1 MKYYSTKDKACA
13 RAFSLR
19 EAVQAGLAPDG
30 GLFVPERIPQADMA
44 VAERLAGE
52 SYAALAGYLA
62 ELFFGDDIDPGLLRR
77 EMERIYDFPLPLRRV
92 GSRYTLELFHGPTFA
107 FKDYGAGFMGRM
119 IGLMGGAG
127 EKLVILTAT
136 SGDTGSAVA
145 HGFYGVP
152 GVEVVLLYPEG
163 KISRLQECQMTAL
176 GGNIHPLRVAGTFDD
191 CQRLVKELFADAKFR
206 AGHRV
211 SSANSINL
219 LRWIPQAFYYFY
231 GYFRWRQA
239 SGGENPVVVVP
250 SGNYG
255 NLSAGMLA
263 RRMGLPLGGFVAAS
277 NANDVVP
284 EFLRTGD
291 YRPRPSVRTPANAM
305 DVGAPSNFER
315 MMWLCGLDADALRGA
330 LASFSGVKRRF
341 EFYVNTPRQVY
352 MDDYAHHP
360 RELAATLTSVR
371 KMFPGRRITA
381 LFQPHLY
388 TRTRDLY
395 EEFAESLS
403 HADEVVLLP
412 IYPAREEPIPGVTS
426 ELIARRVAVPC
437 RIVGRE
443 ALADTVA
450 AMDTDVVV
458 SFGAGNIDACCGA
471 LAEKLEAKS

>member
-163 KISRLQECQMTAL
+163 KISRLQECQMTTL

-191 CQRLVKELFADAKFR
+191 CQRLVKGLFADAKFR

-219 LRWIPQAFYYFY
+219 LP
-231 GYFRWRQA
+231 GYRRHSIISTA
-239 SGGENPVVVVP
+239 IACGGSRRAADGLWSWCRAVTTETSRPGCSPAAWGSP
-250 SGNYG
+250 SAD
-255 NLSAGMLA
+255 SS
-263 RRMGLPLGGFVAAS
+263 R
-277 NANDVVP
+277 
-284 EFLRTGD
+284 LRTGTTWCPSSCAAASTVRGRRCGR
-291 YRPRPSVRTPANAM
+291 RPMRWTSERRAI
-305 DVGAPSNFER
+305 SNVCCGSAAVSR
-315 MMWLCGLDADALRGA
+315 MPCVMNWRD
-330 LASFSGVKRRF
+330 S
-341 EFYVNTPRQVY
+341 
-352 MDDYAHHP
+352 
-360 RELAATLTSVR
+360 AAT
-371 KMFPGRRITA
+371 MP
-381 LFQPHLY
+381 
-388 TRTRDLY
+388 
-395 EEFAESLS
+395 
-403 HADEVVLLP
+403 
-412 IYPAREEPIPGVTS
+412 
-426 ELIARRVAVPC
+426 
-437 RIVGRE
+437 
-443 ALADTVA
+443 
-450 AMDTDVVV
+450 
-458 SFGAGNIDACCGA
+458 
-471 LAEKLEAKS
+471 